1 VQVAQ
6 AGNVHQAMLVL
17 VLHHHLQRLA
27 TSHQHQEA
35 LQYLAQSPHQVAD
48 KVVSITA
55 VLAVTVGRVVEAVR
69 KMVLVELQPQR
80 EVTTLDLLVE
90 LLPAAVELAA
100 VERVMLVFL
109 EDLEK
114 AATDINLQLQ
124 VQILITQVVEVVALR
139 MVQPVRLV
147 G

>member
-1 VQVAQ
+1 
-6 AGNVHQAMLVL
+6 MLVL

-35 LQYLAQSPHQVAD
+35 LQYLALSPHQVAD

-69 KMVLVELQPQR
+69 KMVLVEQQPQR

-124 VQILITQVVEVVALR
+124 VQILITQVVAVAALR